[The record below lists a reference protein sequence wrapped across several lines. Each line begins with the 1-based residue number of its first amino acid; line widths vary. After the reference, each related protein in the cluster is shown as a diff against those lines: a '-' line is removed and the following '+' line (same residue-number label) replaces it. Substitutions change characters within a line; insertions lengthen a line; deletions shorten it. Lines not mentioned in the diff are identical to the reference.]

1 MKRTQKDE
9 ISNPGASATT
19 GTKGIGAQ
27 AVGGKPVPSY
37 ADLERYLDFTVVDPD
52 DNKVGSIDAIWED
65 HTGQPAYL
73 GVKTGWLG
81 LGRTH
86 VIPVHSADVS
96 ETTRKVRL
104 PFSVEVVK
112 NAPTFDDQS
121 EIDDAG
127 ERQIEDYYREHGFN
141 SSKGAWRSGKE
152 PTVTEPPTT
161 ARRETGDDIRMP
173 VSHEEVTIGKREV
186 EAGGVRLRK
195 IVRTETVNKPV
206 DLEREEIVVERV
218 PAKDR
223 APTRADKAFRE
234 EEIYI
239 PLRREEP
246 VVEKH
251 IETTE
256 EVRASKRK
264 DVEHRDV
271 SETVRKEDVEVDRP
285 GQPKNRPDDRPLGR

>member
-9 ISNPGASATT
+9 LSTRGTSRTSGTT
-19 GTKGIGAQ
+19 GLGSQTEL
-27 AVGGKPVPSY
+27 GKPVPTY
-37 ADLERYLDFTVVDPD
+37 ADLKRYLDFTVVDPND
-52 DNKVGSIDAIWED
+52 DKVGTIDAIWED

-104 PFSVEVVK
+104 PFSVDVVK
-112 NAPTFDDQS
+112 NAPAFDEQS

-127 ERQIEDYYREHGFN
+127 ERQIEDYYRQHGLKG
-141 SSKGAWRSGKE
+141 SKGMWRSGIE
-152 PTVTEPPTT
+152 PTPEHSATLRP
-161 ARRETGDDIRMP
+161 ETGKDVRMP
-173 VSHEEVTIGKREV
+173 VSQERVDIGKREV
-186 EAGGVRLRK
+186 EGEGVRLRK
-195 IVRTETVNKPV
+195 IVRTETVNQPV
-206 DLEREEIVVERV
+206 DLKREEIVVERL

-223 APTRADKAFRE
+223 TPTRADKAFRE
-234 EEIYI
+234 EEAYI

-246 VVEKH
+246 VVEKSS
-251 IETTE
+251 TPTE

-264 DVEHRDV
+264 ESEHRDI
-271 SETVRKEDVEVDRP
+271 SETVRKEDVEVERSD
-285 GQPKNRPDDRPLGR
+285 QKKNPRDDRPLGR

>member
-9 ISNPGASATT
+9 ITTT
-19 GTKGIGAQ
+19 GTTGTSGFGTPKA
-27 AVGGKPVPSY
+27 GGKPTPSY

-112 NAPTFDDQS
+112 NAPAFDEQS
-121 EIDDAG
+121 EINDAG
-127 ERQIEDYYREHGFN
+127 EREIEAYYRQHGFK
-141 SSKGAWRSGKE
+141 SSKGAWRSGTE
-152 PTVTEPPTT
+152 PTPAERPSLT
-161 ARRETGDDIRMP
+161 RRETGEDIHMP
-173 VSHEEVTIGKREV
+173 VSHEEVNIGKRDV
-186 EAGGVRLRK
+186 ESGGVRLRK
-195 IVRTETVNKPV
+195 IVRTETVNKPI
-206 DLEREEIVVERV
+206 DLQREEIVVERV

-223 APTRADKAFRE
+223 PPTRADKAFRE
-234 EEIYI
+234 EEIYV

-246 VVEKH
+246 VIEKH
-251 IETTE
+251 TETTE

-264 DVEHRDV
+264 NIEHRDI
-271 SETVRKEDVEVDRP
+271 SETVRKEDVEVDRTGESKIRP
-285 GQPKNRPDDRPLGR
+285 GDRPL

>member
-1 MKRTQKDE
+1 MKRTPKE
-9 ISNPGASATT
+9 GISTT
-19 GTKGIGAQ
+19 GTANPSGTTGIGS
-27 AVGGKPVPSY
+27 GGKPIPSY
-37 ADLERYLDFTVVDPD
+37 ADLERYLDFTVVDPND
-52 DNKVGSIDAIWED
+52 DKIGTIDAIWED

-104 PFSVEVVK
+104 PFSVDVVK
-112 NAPTFDDQS
+112 NAPAFDEQS

-127 ERQIEDYYREHGFN
+127 EREIEAYYRQHGFK
-141 SSKGAWRSGKE
+141 SSKGMWRSGIE
-152 PTVTEPPTT
+152 PTPAERAATL
-161 ARRETGDDIRMP
+161 RRETGEDVRMP
-173 VSHEEVTIGKREV
+173 VSQEQVNIGKREV
-186 EAGGVRLRK
+186 EGEGVRLRK
-195 IVRTETVNKPV
+195 IVRTETVNQPV

-223 APTRADKAFRE
+223 TPTRADKAFRE

-246 VVEKH
+246 VIEKH
-251 IETTE
+251 AEATE
-256 EVRASKRK
+256 DVHVSKQK

-271 SETVRKEDVEVDRP
+271 SETVRKEDVEVDRTST
-285 GQPKNRPDDRPLGR
+285 PKKRPDDRPL